1 MGSLQTGCGEVG
13 LRADPHP
20 QLLVRS
26 QRLLQA
32 MWKHP
37 RPEAFEVLE
46 AENGKAH
53 LVKMDGFSKPH
64 MEG

>member
-46 AENGKAH
+46 AETGKGPFG
-53 LVKMDGFSKPH
+53 KDGWFF
-64 MEG
+64 